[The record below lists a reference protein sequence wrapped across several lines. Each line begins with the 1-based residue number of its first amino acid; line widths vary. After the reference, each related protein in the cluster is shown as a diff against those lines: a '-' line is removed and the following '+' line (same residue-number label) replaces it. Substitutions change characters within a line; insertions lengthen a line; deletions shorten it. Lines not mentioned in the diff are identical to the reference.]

1 MNSSGPLTLGVLV
14 SGGGRSLENLAEAI
28 ARGELCARIAL
39 VISNRADAFALQ
51 RAQRLGIE
59 STLIPQQAFAS
70 AELHS
75 AAVFAALEHAG
86 VELAVLAGYL
96 RKLVVPAPWL
106 GRVINI
112 HPALLP
118 DFGGKGFFGE
128 RVHRAVLE
136 SGVPSTGCTVHY
148 VTNEYDSGPILLQRR
163 IEVRAE
169 DEVHT
174 LAERVFAEEKL
185 ALPEAI
191 RLHASGKLR
200 WQDGRVVQSD

>member
-1 MNSSGPLTLGVLV
+1 MNLAAPLSLGVLV
-14 SGGGRSLENLAEAI
+14 SGGGRSLENLNEAI
-28 ARGELCARIAL
+28 ARRELSARIAL

-51 RAQRLGIE
+51 RASRLGLE
-59 STLIPQQAFAS
+59 SRLIPHQDFGS
-70 AELHS
+70 AELFS
-75 AAVFAALEHAG
+75 AAVFDALETAG
-86 VELAVLAGYL
+86 VELAVLAGFL
-96 RKLVVPAPWL
+96 RKLVIPAPWL

-118 DFGGKGFFGE
+118 DFGGKGFYGE

-148 VTNEYDSGPILLQRR
+148 VTNEYDSGPILLQRS
-163 IEVRAE
+163 IEVRAT
-169 DEVHT
+169 DDVHT
-174 LAERVFAEEKL
+174 LAERVFAEEKI

-200 WQDGRVVQSD
+200 WQDGRVVRRD